1 MIFYVFF
8 LQPIEL
14 YSGPSPPEGLV
25 CEATGLVLTLCIC
38 ETYFAKWGIFAFCES
53 QLVRWGVTEEDGM
66 FLPSILQKVLIFM
79 KT

>member
-1 MIFYVFF
+1 MFF

-38 ETYFAKWGIFAFCES
+38 ETYFAKWVGTYLHFANHNRSDGVS
-53 QLVRWGVTEEDGM
+53 QKRMVCFSPPYFKR
-66 FLPSILQKVLIFM
+66 F
-79 KT
+79 